1 MKEKIYTI
9 PVTDAFNTDCEC
21 PMCVLEK
28 KLEDENIE
36 YVLGPF
42 LMEPE
47 GRMETNENGFC
58 RRHFELLYNTRA
70 NRLGLGLIVDTH
82 MVEQTSRLKKKYEVK
97 KEQLKKM
104 RMSLL

>member
-47 GRMETNENGFC
+47 GRMETNENGFLQKAFRTSVQHPGKPFGFGPHC
-58 RRHFELLYNTRA
+58 RHPHGGTNIKA
-70 NRLGLGLIVDTH
+70 
-82 MVEQTSRLKKKYEVK
+82 
-97 KEQLKKM
+97 
-104 RMSLL
+104 

>member
-1 MKEKIYTI
+1 LKGNCYEGKIYTI

-70 NRLGLGLIVDTH
+70 ML
-82 MVEQTSRLKKKYEVK
+82 
-97 KEQLKKM
+97 
-104 RMSLL
+104 

>member
-36 YVLGPF
+36 YVLDLPDGA
-42 LMEPE
+42 
-47 GRMETNENGFC
+47 RRKNG
-58 RRHFELLYNTRA
+58 
-70 NRLGLGLIVDTH
+70 D
-82 MVEQTSRLKKKYEVK
+82 K
-97 KEQLKKM
+97 
-104 RMSLL
+104 